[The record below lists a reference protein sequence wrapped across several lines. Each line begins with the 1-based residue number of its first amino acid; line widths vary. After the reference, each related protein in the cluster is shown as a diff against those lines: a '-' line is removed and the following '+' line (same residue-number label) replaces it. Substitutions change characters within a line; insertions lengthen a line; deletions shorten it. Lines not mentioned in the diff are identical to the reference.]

1 MRKFYKPIISFFVAF
16 AIIFSFIPRSFGLLD
31 FVLGK
36 VCDWFAK
43 NALTQAE
50 INEYKTLLRNCWQ
63 SSTCLQQNLILVSGD
78 ELWSAAAEWSGNGV
92 PCEVVWT
99 SSVGGTGVAGYWIVC
114 IGEPYNMSGAS
125 LRDANE
131 TYIGRHLGTH
141 TDYIRYYYSTDKA
154 SSAYLH
160 DIYNK
165 DVWIETHLS
174 NLVNYLDGVEG
185 YLSNLVSSSNTIIS
199 HIDGLESSS
208 NTIIGHIDGIESSLN
223 TIIGHIDGIES
234 SLSSIDTK
242 FTTLNSRIIKTV
254 NGSTYTIADLGY
266 NAWQRLIDIAGY
278 VDGVESSLS
287 SILSANNL
295 TNTRLSTIIDRQ
307 DTSQQT
313 LEGIYDALYEIND
326 ELVASNLN
334 PVLVSSYLVDSEGD
348 DYPRVTIPYESAV
361 DIIGYL
367 NDHFYSRRVSV
378 ISNSGSIAS
387 RWFVR
392 ADLSENNYIRVYCS
406 AQNNSTGS
414 VYGYYL
420 CDSHHNIIISANP
433 TYLDKLNNLDTKVT
447 QLTGI
452 ISPILGL
459 AAAVANIDLNV
470 GELNLNLDS
479 LFDDLNL
486 NLDDL
491 NLNLDDLNLNIDGLS
506 DSISALPSPTNIVP
520 YIDQLES
527 YTDGLENA
535 LSTINTNVTYTSDGI
550 TYSVGYLSYV
560 TADYSKKIY
569 DHLSNIDIADDSH
582 IMPLI
587 ENYSDVVLDT
597 FGRGERTIQLFTMGW
612 GDYHGM
618 QILPRQWSEVV
629 DWFDM
634 YNEGGILN
642 D

>member
-1 MRKFYKPIISFFVAF
+1 MKKIIKSFVAV
-16 AIIFSFIPRSFGLLD
+16 ILSFSIGFTISIQ
-31 FVLGK
+31 
-36 VCDWFAK
+36 
-43 NALTQAE
+43 QAYAFDV
-50 INEYKTLLRNCWQ
+50 IGAASLVVTLLQTINAYDQDNQARR
-63 SSTCLQQNLILVSGD
+63 
-78 ELWSAAAEWSGNGV
+78 AAEQALIMQWSTLPSTTSNMIRVSSDDLYSACFDFTRNGMY
-92 PCEVVWT
+92 CEVATV
-99 SSVGGTGVAGYWIVC
+99 SIGG
-114 IGEPYNMSGAS
+114 
-125 LRDANE
+125 
-131 TYIGRHLGTH
+131 
-141 TDYIRYYYSTDKA
+141 
-154 SSAYLH
+154 
-160 DIYNK
+160 
-165 DVWIETHLS
+165 LS
-174 NLVNYLDGVEG
+174 NIKVIRCVATPYSLSDGTQVG
-185 YLSNLVSSSNTIIS
+185 IGNNFVGKYFAPTTSNTSDPS
-199 HIDGLESSS
+199 HLLYAVGDNSSYSLDLIRGYIVTLNQRIQSIMGSVDLIESYVDNIDTST

-266 NAWQRLIDIAGY
+266 NAWQRLIDISGY

-506 DSISALPSPTNIVP
+506 DSISALPSSNNIIP

-535 LSTINTNVTYTSDGI
+535 LSTINSNVTYTSDGI

-612 GDYHGM
+612 GDYNGM

-634 YNEGGILN
+634 YNEGSPN